1 MDTLK
6 KYGRHIAAG
15 VLLAAGVAGGAA
27 AVQRPTAEP
36 IALIVPTA
44 PPTVTP
50 SPSATPAP
58 VVVFVSGEVASPG
71 VYTLPPGSRVVDAIT
86 AAGGLTPDAEP
97 SAVNQAVLLH
107 DGMQIHVPSM
117 GEAVTPAP
125 VTSGQEQSAARPGA
139 KLNINLATAA
149 ELEALPGIGPALAEA
164 IVRQREAMGGFK
176 AVEDLLEVPGIGEA
190 KFNDIRDLVT
200 VE

>member
-1 MDTLK
+1 MAMDTLK

-71 VYTLPPGSRVVDAIT
+71 VYTLPPGSRVVDAIA
-86 AAGGLTPDAEP
+86 AAGGLTTDAEP
-97 SAVNQAVLLH
+97 SAVNQ
-107 DGMQIHVPSM
+107 
-117 GEAVTPAP
+117 
-125 VTSGQEQSAARPGA
+125 
-139 KLNINLATAA
+139 
-149 ELEALPGIGPALAEA
+149 
-164 IVRQREAMGGFK
+164 
-176 AVEDLLEVPGIGEA
+176 
-190 KFNDIRDLVT
+190 
-200 VE
+200 